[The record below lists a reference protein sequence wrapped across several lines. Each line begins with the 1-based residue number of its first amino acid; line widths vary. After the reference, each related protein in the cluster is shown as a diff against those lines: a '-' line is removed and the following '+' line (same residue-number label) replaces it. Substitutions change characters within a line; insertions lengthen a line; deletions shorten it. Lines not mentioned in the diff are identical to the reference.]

1 MQSLDIH
8 RPEMPDLQFAL
19 LVTALCTSTLTT
31 LNIPPDLRT
40 RIFDRCWVLIH
51 DDLPP
56 DRLEERVLDLRPW
69 NDVTLEAMVETIRW
83 TLSEAGVQ
91 ILIWDHQPGDAT
103 LTSTREAQPSRL
115 SGVSLDAS
123 IPDVRQLLGKIAA
136 SMATFPSAL
145 DHRAEAIV
153 ASDKDP
159 ALAAKLLE
167 GVDVMRGITN
177 TFLTWGRHYA
187 RLADDPENDR
197 TQRFEP

>member
-1 MQSLDIH
+1 
-8 RPEMPDLQFAL
+8 
-19 LVTALCTSTLTT
+19 
-31 LNIPPDLRT
+31 
-40 RIFDRCWVLIH
+40 
-51 DDLPP
+51 
-56 DRLEERVLDLRPW
+56 
-69 NDVTLEAMVETIRW
+69 
-83 TLSEAGVQ
+83 
-91 ILIWDHQPGDAT
+91 
-103 LTSTREAQPSRL
+103 
-115 SGVSLDAS
+115 
-123 IPDVRQLLGKIAA
+123 
-136 SMATFPSAL
+136 MATFPSAL